1 MMTIYQLVNDRYG
14 DPIPVTIDDVNEI
27 LSLYNNRLVSDVDT
41 KYAQIIGDKIFEL
54 DSEDPFHREI
64 IAEEGEE

>member
-27 LSLYNNRLVSDVDT
+27 LSL
-41 KYAQIIGDKIFEL
+41 KIFEL